1 MELPESLPAR
11 LYLLAYDRRRQRLT
25 ARPQLGFL
33 LRAAAMADLE
43 LGGHVGLLPSAV
55 VTIRD
60 PRQVNR
66 LRNIASRTLHGGLPA
81 ARVDPRDVALVA
93 LAAAGE
99 LPTVLSRA
107 QRREHRQRITR
118 LTERSGSAA
127 PALRKVVQ
135 LVKASTAG

>member
-11 LYLLAYDRRRQRLT
+11 VYLLAYDRRRQRLT

-43 LGGHVGLLPSAV
+43 LGGRVGLFPSAV

-66 LRNIASRTLHGGLPA
+66 LRINPDADSASPLPP
-81 ARVDPRDVALVA
+81 ARSP
-93 LAAAGE
+93 
-99 LPTVLSRA
+99 
-107 QRREHRQRITR
+107 
-118 LTERSGSAA
+118 
-127 PALRKVVQ
+127 
-135 LVKASTAG
+135 